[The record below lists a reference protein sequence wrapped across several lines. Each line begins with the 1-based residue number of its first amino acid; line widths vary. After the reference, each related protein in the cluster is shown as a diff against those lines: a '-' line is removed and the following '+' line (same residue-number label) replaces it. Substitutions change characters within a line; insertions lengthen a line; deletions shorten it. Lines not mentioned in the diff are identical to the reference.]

1 MDHPKKN
8 PLSRTTGKET
18 FCFPKRVENSTY
30 FPMVLFLISFL
41 LLNMSIF
48 SQQNSLESGYYL
60 SSTLQKINHK
70 EIIDLF
76 KNADVLILGEE
87 HDDNEGHREKA
98 NLFQSLSILKPS
110 LSLEMF
116 ETDQQIYLDEF
127 SFGIFDGKQ
136 LAKETRAWN
145 NFEKDYLPLLQIAKN
160 FSLPI
165 LAANAPRRYT
175 RVASRGGMNAL
186 LQLPAISK
194 SFLPPLYLI
203 KAYPQPEYEAKFSAI
218 MGGHGGDGLKNIFL
232 AQELWDTSMSHTI
245 ATHISATGNKV
256 LHINGRF
263 HSDDGLGVTH
273 RLKKMGLKV
282 LTISMF
288 PIRKNGSEEE
298 FSKIADI
305 IYISGDATQK

>member
-1 MDHPKKN
+1 MN
-8 PLSRTTGKET
+8 
-18 FCFPKRVENSTY
+18 V
-30 FPMVLFLISFL
+30 
-41 LLNMSIF
+41 F
-48 SQQNSLESGYYL
+48 SQNTNLESGYYL
-60 SSTLQKINHK
+60 SSTLQKIGHK
-70 EIIDLF
+70 EIIDLL

-87 HDDNEGHREKA
+87 HDDNEGHKEKA

-127 SFGIFDGKQ
+127 SLGIFDGKQ
-136 LAKETRAWN
+136 LAKETRIWN

-160 FSLPI
+160 NSLPI

-186 LQLPAISK
+186 VQLPALSK

-203 KAYPQPEYEAKFSAI
+203 KAYPQPEYEAKFSSV
-218 MGGHGGDGLKNIFL
+218 MGGHGGEGLKNIFL

-245 ATHISATGNKV
+245 ATHFSATGNKV
-256 LHINGRF
+256 LHVNGRF

-273 RLKKMGLKV
+273 RLKKMGLRV
-282 LTISMF
+282 VTISMF
-288 PIRKNGSEEE
+288 PIRKNGSEEDM
-298 FSKIADI
+298 SKIADI

>member
-1 MDHPKKN
+1 MNPPKKN
-8 PLSRTTGKET
+8 PSSPTIGKESLCPSKT
-18 FCFPKRVENSTY
+18 LKRSNY
-30 FPMVLFLISFL
+30 FPMVLFLVPYL
-41 LLNMSIF
+41 LLNMNVF
-48 SQQNSLESGYYL
+48 SQQTNLETGYYVA
-60 SSTLQKINHK
+60 STLQKISHK

-76 KNADVLILGEE
+76 KNVDVLILGEE
-87 HDDNEGHREKA
+87 HDDNEGHKEKA
-98 NLFQSLSILKPS
+98 NLYQALSNLRPS

-116 ETDQQIYLDEF
+116 ETDQQLYLDEF
-127 SFGIFDGKQ
+127 SLGIFDGKQ
-136 LAKETRAWN
+136 LAKETRTWN

-186 LQLPAISK
+186 VQLPALSK

-203 KAYPQPEYEAKFSAI
+203 KAYPQPEYEAKFSSI

-232 AQELWDTSMSHTI
+232 AQELWDTTMSHTI

-273 RLKKMGLKV
+273 RLKKMGLRV

-298 FSKIADI
+298 ISKIADI